1 MMDEKDE
8 PKPAPVTDV
17 DEEKVD
23 SESEDIQRKAE
34 RDANPLAPPV
44 NTRAS

>member
-1 MMDEKDE
+1 MNERDKDNA
-8 PKPAPVTDV
+8 PAEDQAPD
-17 DEEKVD
+17 EKVD
-23 SESEDIQRKAE
+23 QESEDIQRKAE